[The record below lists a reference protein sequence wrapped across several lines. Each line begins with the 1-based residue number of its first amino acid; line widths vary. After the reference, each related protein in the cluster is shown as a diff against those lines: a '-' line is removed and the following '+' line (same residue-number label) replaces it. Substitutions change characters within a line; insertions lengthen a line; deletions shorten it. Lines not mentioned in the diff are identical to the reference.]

1 MPALLYIHGFLSS
14 PNSFKALQVK
24 DWLQLHR
31 PDVEYHCPFLTVYP
45 DQVQA
50 ELDALVADIQ
60 SRGQD
65 LYLMGSSMGGFWSTY
80 LAERYDLPALLIN
93 PAVRPSMLM
102 PEYIGKS
109 LKNYHTEDSYTL
121 EAEHIEQL
129 KALLPEK
136 ITRPQNY
143 WVLLQTEDETLDY
156 RQAEALYQEA
166 RLTIEE
172 GGDHAFQGFERFIEP
187 GIEFLAQHYQKA

>member
-24 DWLQLHR
+24 DWLHQYR
-31 PDVEYHCPFLTVYP
+31 PDIEYHCPFLSVYP

-50 ELDALVADIQ
+50 KLDHLVTDLQA
-60 SRGQD
+60 RGQD
-65 LYLMGSSMGGFWSTY
+65 VYLMGSSMGGFWSTY

-102 PEYIGKS
+102 PEYVGKT
-109 LKNYHTEDSYTL
+109 LRNYHTDDSYQL
-121 EAEHIEQL
+121 EERHIEQL
-129 KALLPEK
+129 KVLLTTD
-136 ITRPQNY
+136 ISRPKNY
-143 WVLLQTEDETLDY
+143 WVLLQTKDETLDY
-156 RQAEALYQEA
+156 RQAEGLYRDA
-166 RLTIEE
+166 KLTIED

-187 GIEFLAQHYQKA
+187 GIEFLAQHYPQA

>member
-24 DWLQLHR
+24 DWLQQYR
-31 PDVEYHCPFLTVYP
+31 PDIAYHCPFLTVYP

-50 ELDALVADIQ
+50 ELDRIVAEVKAQ
-60 SRGQD
+60 GED
-65 LYLMGSSMGGFWSTY
+65 LYLMGSSMGGFWCSY
-80 LAERYDLPALLIN
+80 LVEKYGLPALLIN

-102 PEYIGKS
+102 PEYVGKT
-109 LKNYHTEDSYTL
+109 LKNYHTDDSYTL
-121 EAEHIEQL
+121 EAKHIEQL
-129 KALLPEK
+129 RALLPEE
-136 ITRPQNY
+136 ITRPDNY

-156 RQAEALYQEA
+156 RQAAELYQHCK
-166 RLTIEE
+166 LTIEE

>member
-24 DWLQLHR
+24 DWLQQYR
-31 PDVEYHCPFLTVYP
+31 PDIDYYCPFLTVYP
-45 DQVQA
+45 DQVQS
-50 ELDALVADIQ
+50 ELDILVADLKVKN
-60 SRGQD
+60 QD
-65 LYLMGSSMGGFWSTY
+65 VYLMGSSMGGFWSTY

-93 PAVRPSMLM
+93 PAVKPSMLM
-102 PEYIGKS
+102 PEYVGKI
-109 LKNYHTEDSYTL
+109 LRNYHTDDSYQL
-121 EAEHIEQL
+121 EERHIEQL
-129 KALLPEK
+129 KALLPRE

-156 RQAEALYQEA
+156 RQAEDLYHQA
-166 RLTIEE
+166 KLTVEK

-187 GIEFLAQHYQKA
+187 GIEFLAQHYSQT

>member
-24 DWLQLHR
+24 DWLQQHR
-31 PDVEYHCPFLTVYP
+31 PDIEYHCPFLTVYP

-50 ELDALVADIQ
+50 ELDALVADVQ

-102 PEYIGKS
+102 PEYIGKP
-109 LKNYHTEDSYTL
+109 LKNYHTEDRYTL
-121 EAEHIEQL
+121 AAEHIEQL
-129 KALLPEK
+129 KALLSEH
-136 ITRPQNY
+136 ITRPENY

-156 RQAEALYQEA
+156 RQAEALYQDA
-166 RLTIEE
+166 RLTIED

-187 GIEFLAQHYQKA
+187 GIEFLAQHYPKA